1 MSTSKFRQALGWTL
15 HYWDEIGVWDKNES
29 ILKKFLTFFSPPPDI
44 NKQISLLEIIK
55 KYHND
60 DLIISL
66 DEINSLLETLNKY
79 KNKPKY
85 KIKYNDGVDYPIY
98 FGVLKIRIQDS
109 RAGSEFISNFISG
122 FVSSCYEKLKKIDY
136 TESDQKIYKIVL
148 ALRELER
155 VSTIKKNNDSNDIII
170 KLRTPDTIDLDRY
183 NDDIRTVK
191 YSKSNSFWKNF
202 NYTPVS
208 QTDSKQKNTPKKSN
222 PKNNHHNKTPEK
234 IEKSISENHTPRLV
248 NNRKKSWTTA
258 NKEIESVF
266 DYSSL
271 SLQSVVEFIAF
282 VDEKKSELNGL
293 LMLCFLTGMTLKKAI
308 FAIRF
313 SSNKKL
319 LTVSISNTPTD
330 SDLCSEIELKI
341 SPDSLVHLDEKKL
354 SIEQL
359 VDKIEGKFSYLTRQF
374 AEFSGGN
381 TLHFDR
387 IASNSNR
394 LLTPQVD
401 DIRVHYLRG
410 KIGFSMSAPF
420 SYVALTNEEIGDL
433 YQKRFNIL
441 SAQLETPELL
451 SQLHWDSTLENQ
463 SLGSNRLPQS
473 SVADFF
479 RDISAMFNSK
489 KTLFS
494 ISRSNQLRVDL
505 ANLIEIN
512 TYFLELLFFSNRP
525 NGKKSTSIFS
535 DFFIRNDKNSV
546 NYEEYKAIPI
556 PDLYLKQ
563 KEMLSSVRFSLYK
576 YFNFTDTDISKRD
589 LIIIHVLQDEKYH
602 QIESAP
608 HRQILEFLK
617 TFNLEEIRPSNNTLR
632 HYSGNALKFKPII
645 SRALLGHNED
655 GFYYSSPASSSN
667 IVSIHTDLSE
677 YQNTLIEEFSL
688 KELTYDFD

>member
-1 MSTSKFRQALGWTL
+1 MSTSKFRQALGWTI
-15 HYWDEIGVWDKNES
+15 HYWDEIGVWEKNEP
-29 ILKKFLTFFSPPPDI
+29 ILKKFLTFLSPPPDI

-66 DEINSLLETLNKY
+66 YEINSLLEILKEY

-85 KIKYNDGVDYPIY
+85 KTKYDDGVDYPIY
-98 FGVLKIRIQDS
+98 YGILKVRTQDS
-109 RAGSEFISNFISG
+109 RVGTKFISNFISG
-122 FVSSCYEKLKKIDY
+122 FVSICYEKLKEIDY
-136 TESDQKIYKIVL
+136 TESDQKIYKVVL

-155 VSTIKKNNDSNDIII
+155 VSAINKKNDSNDIII
-170 KLRTPDTIDLDRY
+170 KLRTPDAIDLDRY

-191 YSKSNSFWKNF
+191 YSKSNSFWKKF
-202 NYTPVS
+202 NYTPAS
-208 QTDSKQKNTPKKSN
+208 QTDFKQKNDPKKSN
-222 PKNNHHNKTPEK
+222 PKNKNHKKTSEK
-234 IEKSISENHTPRLV
+234 IEKSISENYVPRLV

-271 SLQSVVEFIAF
+271 SLQSVVAFLAF
-282 VDEKKSELNGL
+282 VDKKKSELNGL
-293 LMLCFLTGMTLKKAI
+293 LMLCFLTGMTLKKAV

-359 VDKIEGKFSYLTRQF
+359 VDKIEGKFAYLTRQF
-374 AEFSGGN
+374 AEFIGGN

-394 LLTPQVD
+394 LLTPEID

-433 YQKRFNIL
+433 YKKRFNIL

-451 SQLHWDSTLENQ
+451 SQLLWDSTLENQ

-473 SVADFF
+473 SIADFF
-479 RDISAMFNSK
+479 RDIRAIFNSK

-494 ISRSNQLRVDL
+494 IFKSNKSRVDL

-512 TYFLELLFFSNRP
+512 TYFLELLLFSNRP
-525 NGKKSTSIFS
+525 NGEKSNSTFS
-535 DFFIRNDKNSV
+535 DYFIRKDKNSV
-546 NYEEYKAIPI
+546 NYEEFKSLPI
-556 PDLYLKQ
+556 PNLYLKQ
-563 KEMLSSVRFSLYK
+563 KNNLTDLRASLYK
-576 YFNFTDTDISKRD
+576 HFNFIDADISKND
-589 LIIIHVLQDEKYH
+589 LIIIHVIQDDKYH
-602 QIESAP
+602 QIKSAP
-608 HRQILEFLK
+608 HRKILELLE
-617 TFNLEEIRPSNNTLR
+617 TFNIEALRPSNNTLR
-632 HYSGNALKFKPII
+632 HLSGNALKFQPII

-688 KELTYDFD
+688 QELTYDFD